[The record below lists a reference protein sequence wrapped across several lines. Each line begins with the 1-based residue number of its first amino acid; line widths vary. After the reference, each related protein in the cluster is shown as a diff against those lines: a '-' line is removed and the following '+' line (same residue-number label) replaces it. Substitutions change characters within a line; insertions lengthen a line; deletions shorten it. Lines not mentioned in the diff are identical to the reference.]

1 MARRG
6 NENARETS
14 RIGGK
19 IQRDDAQFP
28 RGAKQRRVYQSS
40 IESGT
45 NIGKRRENITRNWK
59 ERKKMLL
66 ARENS
71 SSNSSNDNT
80 DADNPRDADVNDP
93 VTREQ
98 FFKARV
104 KKEDDELIVFAV
116 GDTRDHRRV
125 TKDPAIATIGT
136 DFVANVALNLKA
148 MGIEHYI
155 CSMAEFKEAMR
166 IH

>member
-1 MARRG
+1 MR
-6 NENARETS
+6 NFREGQNKAS
-14 RIGGK
+14 LSELDRIGDEYRK
-19 IQRDDAQFP
+19 A
-28 RGAKQRRVYQSS
+28 S
-40 IESGT
+40 
-45 NIGKRRENITRNWK
+45 REHHEEL
-59 ERKKMLL
+59 ERAKKMLL

-93 VTREQ
+93 DTREQ

-104 KKEDDELIVFAV
+104 RKEDDELIVFAV

-125 TKDPAIATIGT
+125 TKDPAIATIST

-148 MGIEHYI
+148 MGIEHYL
-155 CSMAEFKEAMR
+155 SL
-166 IH
+166 IHI